1 MSMAKMFPAEYVPA
15 EDNPNLTEGKILDKT
30 YAEKIANA
38 LQNYAFK
45 DIKVEKKTVT
55 ESPPLPF
62 NLTKLTTYR
71 SSHFGIDN
79 VMEIT
84 QSLS

>member
-1 MSMAKMFPAEYVPA
+1 MVDVDGKDVPAEYVPA

-45 DIKVEKKTVT
+45 DIKVEKR
-55 ESPPLPF
+55 PLQ
-62 NLTKLTTYR
+62 NRLLCR
-71 SSHFGIDN
+71 S
-79 VMEIT
+79 T
-84 QSLS
+84 